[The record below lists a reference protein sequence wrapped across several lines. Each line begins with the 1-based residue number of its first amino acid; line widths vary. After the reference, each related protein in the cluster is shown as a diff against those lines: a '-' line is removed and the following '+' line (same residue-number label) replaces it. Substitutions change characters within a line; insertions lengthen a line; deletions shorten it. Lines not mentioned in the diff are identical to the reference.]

1 MKNIDLNR
9 LKEVL
14 SSTNSRVVDEIIIV
28 EKVETLGCLFATV
41 RTEVTIGYTTY
52 NIADETAMDIAKI
65 VSETSEISFKII
77 VAPQIEAE

>member
-14 SSTNSRVVDEIIIV
+14 SSTNPRTVAEIIIV
-28 EKVETLGCLFATV
+28 EKAETLGCLFATV

-52 NIADETAMDIAKI
+52 NIADEIAMDIAKI
-65 VSETSEISFKII
+65 VSETSEIPFKII
-77 VAPQIEAE
+77 VAPQIEAD